1 MGVNIE
7 TIFDLC
13 DLEETPAYKDRI
25 KEALDIAWRYGCVD
39 GEHHKM
45 WTINQMVK
53 VLCCSEENYNKWV
66 EAYESPLDDGDYYE
80 WDCGIAP

>member
-45 WTINQMVK
+45 WTINQIVK
-53 VLCCSEENYNKWV
+53 VLCGGEDNYNKWIH
-66 EAYESPLDDGDYYE
+66 EYEKPLPDGDRYI
-80 WDCGIAP
+80 WDYGIAP